1 MSNTTIPPLPIS
13 IEQQL
18 KLNTLLYKEMKPT
31 SPSFL
36 VPSSNGFSL
45 ILVEEG
51 HFFLSSPYGYE
62 IKKEQAILFSPLS
75 SFSLTAKQEGSFY
88 FLCFDGDLTHKLLT
102 ETIKNGNF
110 FLGDHYYTLKKDLKH
125 LLTLDPSTQSDAFAI
140 DIFSLLMHMYH
151 HSTSLSKPMYPPI
164 VMSAIQIMEEN
175 YTYLYG
181 IEELAEHLEVSKNHL
196 IRTFGE
202 HVGMSPLQYLTSVK
216 IKHAKNFLE
225 IGETSMEVIAVSCG
239 FSSADY
245 FRKVFKKETG
255 MSPKQFQKDNHS
267 NKKAHYPDELYL

>member
-1 MSNTTIPPLPIS
+1 MSNTTLPPLPIS

-36 VPSSNGFSL
+36 VPSSNYFSL
-45 ILVEEG
+45 ILVEKG
-51 HFFLSSPYGYE
+51 HFCLSTPYGYE
-62 IKKEQAILFSPLS
+62 LKKEQAVLFSPLS

-110 FLGDHYYTLKKDLKH
+110 FLGEHYYTLKKDLKH
-125 LLTLDPSTQSDAFAI
+125 LLTLDPYTQSDGFAI
-140 DIFSLLMHMYH
+140 DIFSILMHMYR

-164 VMSAIQIMEEN
+164 VMHAIQIMEEN

-181 IEELAEHLEVSKNHL
+181 IEELAEQLEVSKNHL
-196 IRTFGE
+196 IRTFGQ

-225 IGETSMEVIAVSCG
+225 VGETSMEVIAVSCG